1 MAFIKS
7 QIPRIQ
13 YTYET
18 ELGLNKNYSKADS
31 LQYASEVFHVYSSL
45 NKELKSYSLSHEFPE
60 SSIPMKMNLA

>member
-1 MAFIKS
+1 MVFMMS

-31 LQYASEVFHVYSSL
+31 LHYVSEVFHVHGSL
-45 NKELKSYSLSHEFPE
+45 NKELLYGSYLLSL
-60 SSIPMKMNLA
+60 L